1 MYLSNCSPVLLS
13 YLLDCGVLQY
23 GRSVFPFAG
32 FPRGEYASSTIP
44 GEKYGKKEEKKQRRK
59 EEGGNKGALM

>member
-1 MYLSNCSPVLLS
+1 MV
-13 YLLDCGVLQY
+13 GV
-23 GRSVFPFAG
+23 SFPLNRLAG